1 MLNYMRNAMNC
12 KSHSDN
18 RMNELYYRLLH
29 SREKMESQA
38 SEGGQHVNASS
49 IVAPASFVYYDI
61 ARDLGLTDEQAIAV
75 AGHQVPDEV
84 ANFTVMVKANLS
96 AF

>member
-1 MLNYMRNAMNC
+1 MNC
-12 KSHSDN
+12 KDHKDN
-18 RMNELYYRLLH
+18 NMNDLYRQLLH

-38 SEGGQHVNASS
+38 TDGGQRVRASS

-61 ARDLGLTDEQAIAV
+61 ARDLGLTDEQAIAI
-75 AGHQVPDEV
+75 AGHHVPDET
-84 ANFTVMVKANLS
+84 ATFTLKVKANLS